1 MTLQRRI
8 GERKA
13 TAMMALIRCLVAM
26 LLLVPLGG
34 PPAVAQDPA
43 AFAAEK
49 CSRYRQAT
57 ADALRRWGRDGL
69 GADFLAAHA
78 AFIDGGCQG
87 PPSICPRP
95 GRETDFANAMTV
107 RAMNAGMAST
117 FLPWACR

>member
-1 MTLQRRI
+1 MT
-8 GERKA
+8 A
-13 TAMMALIRCLVAM
+13 SARCLLAA
-26 LLLVPLGG
+26 LLLAL
-34 PPAVAQDPA
+34 PAASPAAAQDPA

-57 ADALRRWGRDGL
+57 ADALQRWGRDGL
-69 GADFLAAHA
+69 SADFLAAHA
-78 AFIDGGCQG
+78 AFIEGGCQG
-87 PPSICPRP
+87 PPSICPQP

>member
-1 MTLQRRI
+1 MT
-8 GERKA
+8 
-13 TAMMALIRCLVAM
+13 ALARCLLAA
-26 LLLVPLGG
+26 LLLAVPAA

-57 ADALRRWGRDGL
+57 ADALRRWGREGL
-69 GADFLAAHA
+69 SAEFLSAHT

>member
-1 MTLQRRI
+1 MT
-8 GERKA
+8 A
-13 TAMMALIRCLVAM
+13 PARCLLAA
-26 LLLVPLGG
+26 LLLAVPAA

-57 ADALRRWGRDGL
+57 ADALRRWGREGL
-69 GADFLAAHA
+69 SAEFLAAHA